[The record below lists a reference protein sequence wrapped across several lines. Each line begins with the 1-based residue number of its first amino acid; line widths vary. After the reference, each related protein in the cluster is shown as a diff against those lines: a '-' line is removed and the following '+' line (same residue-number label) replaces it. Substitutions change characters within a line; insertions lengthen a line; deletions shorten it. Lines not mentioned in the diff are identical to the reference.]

1 MELLLLAACGM
12 VLYAAGNYVDFFA
25 DQIAGEAFD
34 KLHEVIGGVSYF
46 GQSARPIHKIHVS
59 HVSVP
64 LFPSIHH
71 DLKVLC
77 KTDCDHWFWF
87 NAKVRMLKL
96 EETKI
101 APLSTEEAYE
111 ALRDEPD
118 ICVRFFPD
126 GNNDHE
132 AMEHKKSA

>member
-12 VLYAAGNYVDFFA
+12 IFYAAGNYIDYFA

-34 KLHEVIGGVSYF
+34 KLHEVVGGVSYF

-59 HVSVP
+59 HVSIP
-64 LFPSIHH
+64 LLPSVHH

-87 NAKVRMLKL
+87 NAKIRTMKL
-96 EETKI
+96 DQSKI
-101 APLSTEEAYE
+101 IPLTSHEAYQ
-111 ALRDEPD
+111 ALEDEPN
-118 ICVRFFPD
+118 IRLKYFPD
-126 GNNDHE
+126 GTVE
-132 AMEHKKSA
+132 QKKSA